1 VLDAAGG
8 LNRAAL
14 AARVFADADA
24 RRVLESVLHPPVLAD
39 LARWREAVTGA
50 GRDAVGIIPL
60 LFEAQAEAGWTV
72 RVCVSARPEVVQ
84 ARLDAR
90 GWTRA
95 EQEARQRAQ
104 WPLAEKENA
113 SAPRGA
119 QQWQSGGAGGS
130 RATRLRI
137 DQGKEGAI
145 GLWQMKACRVDAV
158 SAVGVG
164 TIGAEDIHRI
174 AGVPRDR
181 RGPRACRWTM
191 ILTGNVYQP
200 SAHQPHPGP
209 REGRDAGDRRQPA
222 AARSRPRHAER

>member
-1 VLDAAGG
+1 MRSCGWGIALTGGIGCGKSEVGRIWAALGAEVRDADDVARTLVAPGQPLLDEVVARFGVAVLDAAGG

-60 LFEAQAEAGWTV
+60 LFEAQAETGWTV

-104 WPLAEKENA
+104 WPLAEKEMRAHHVVHNN
-113 SAPRGA
+113 
-119 QQWQSGGAGGS
+119 GS
-130 RATRLRI
+130 LAELAEAVRRVYGLIREK
-137 DQGKEGAI
+137 KE
-145 GLWQMKACRVDAV
+145 R
-158 SAVGVG
+158 
-164 TIGAEDIHRI
+164 
-174 AGVPRDR
+174 
-181 RGPRACRWTM
+181 
-191 ILTGNVYQP
+191 
-200 SAHQPHPGP
+200 
-209 REGRDAGDRRQPA
+209 
-222 AARSRPRHAER
+222 

>member
-1 VLDAAGG
+1 MRSRGWGIALTGGIGCGKSEVGRIWAALGAEVRDADDVARTLVAPGQPLLDEVVARFGVAVLDAAGG

-72 RVCVSARPEVVQ
+72 RVCVSARPEMVQ

-104 WPLAEKENA
+104 WPLADKEMRAHHVVHNNGSLAELAEAVRRVYGLIREK
-113 SAPRGA
+113 
-119 QQWQSGGAGGS
+119 
-130 RATRLRI
+130 
-137 DQGKEGAI
+137 KE
-145 GLWQMKACRVDAV
+145 R
-158 SAVGVG
+158 
-164 TIGAEDIHRI
+164 
-174 AGVPRDR
+174 
-181 RGPRACRWTM
+181 
-191 ILTGNVYQP
+191 
-200 SAHQPHPGP
+200 
-209 REGRDAGDRRQPA
+209 
-222 AARSRPRHAER
+222 

>member
-1 VLDAAGG
+1 MRSCGWGIALTGGIGCGKSEVGRIWAALGAEVRDADDVARALVAPGQPLLDEVVARFGVAVLDAAGG

-104 WPLAEKENA
+104 WPLAEKEKRAHHVVHNN
-113 SAPRGA
+113 
-119 QQWQSGGAGGS
+119 GS
-130 RATRLRI
+130 LAELAEAVRRVYGLIREK
-137 DQGKEGAI
+137 KE
-145 GLWQMKACRVDAV
+145 R
-158 SAVGVG
+158 
-164 TIGAEDIHRI
+164 
-174 AGVPRDR
+174 
-181 RGPRACRWTM
+181 
-191 ILTGNVYQP
+191 
-200 SAHQPHPGP
+200 
-209 REGRDAGDRRQPA
+209 
-222 AARSRPRHAER
+222 